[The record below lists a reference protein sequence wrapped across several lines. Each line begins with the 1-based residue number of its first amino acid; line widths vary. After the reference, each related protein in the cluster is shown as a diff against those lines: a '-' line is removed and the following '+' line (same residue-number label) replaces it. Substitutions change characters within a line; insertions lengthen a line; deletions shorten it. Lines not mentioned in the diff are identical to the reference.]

1 MNGDAKGD
9 ERAAVARM
17 SVQMCGGNAA
27 SSSCERPSCGGSG
40 LSAFPRKTLRGCA
53 YNDED
58 CGGGVEAV
66 TELPEARLPSPIGN
80 TVPGAKTELN
90 DVGGEGDEVGSALN
104 MEGSGEEVE
113 DDGGRVSR
121 GFEAESAAV
130 QRARSV
136 VISHSISAM
145 RASSGSTVLDGGL
158 RGEGEGTGAV
168 GTTRRTALLD
178 DRGDGAA
185 AG

>member
-104 MEGSGEEVE
+104 KW
-113 DDGGRVSR
+113 GGSR
-121 GFEAESAAV
+121 G
-130 QRARSV
+130 RWRS
-136 VISHSISAM
+136 
-145 RASSGSTVLDGGL
+145 R
-158 RGEGEGTGAV
+158 
-168 GTTRRTALLD
+168 
-178 DRGDGAA
+178 
-185 AG
+185 

>member
-9 ERAAVARM
+9 ERAAVARI

-27 SSSCERPSCGGSG
+27 SLSCERPSCGGSG
-40 LSAFPRKTLRGCA
+40 VEFSRKTLRGCA

-66 TELPEARLPSPIGN
+66 TELPEARLQSPIGN
-80 TVPGAKTELN
+80 TPGAKTELN
-90 DVGGEGDEVGSALN
+90 DVGGEGYEVGSALN

-136 VISHSISAM
+136 VISRLISAM
-145 RASSGSTVLDGGL
+145 RASSGSTVLDGGAQ
-158 RGEGEGTGAV
+158 GEGEGAGAV
-168 GTTRRTALLD
+168 GTTRRTALVD
-178 DRGDGAA
+178 DRGDGTAA
-185 AG
+185 E